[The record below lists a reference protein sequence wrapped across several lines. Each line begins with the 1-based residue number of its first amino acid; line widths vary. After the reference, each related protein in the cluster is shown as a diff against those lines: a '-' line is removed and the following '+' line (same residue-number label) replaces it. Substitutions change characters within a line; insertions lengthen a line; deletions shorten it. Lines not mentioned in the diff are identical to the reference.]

1 MKNMRNRKKLP
12 IGIDS
17 FEKII
22 RHNFY
27 YVDKT
32 EMITELLHNWGE
44 VNLFTRPRRFGKSLN
59 MNMLQSFLE
68 IGCDKSL
75 FNGLKVSREKELCEE
90 YMGKF
95 PVISL
100 TLKNVEGL
108 NFESARKSLKN
119 TLGMEAWRLS
129 ALAESSRLTEEEKNS
144 YKALTVV
151 DDHGDFKMSDATME
165 KALLIL
171 TVLLE
176 KHYGKKAV
184 LLIDEYDVPLDK
196 AFQYGYYDEM
206 VSLIRNMFGN
216 VLKTNSSLFF
226 AVLTGCLRIAKE
238 SIFTGLNNFNVFSIT
253 SVQFDEFF
261 GFTDD
266 GFRMLAED
274 EINMSILAK
283 IGSAIAWIFH
293 PLGWGNWQAAVASI
307 TGLVAKENIVGT
319 MGILYGGGELPVY
332 GELALQ
338 FTKLAGFSFLTFN
351 LLCAPCFAAIG
362 AIKREMNS
370 PKWTW
375 AAIGYQ
381 CGFAYVVSLCIYNIG
396 NLIAHGTVNF
406 WTIVAFALVIGFLYL
421 LFRPYE
427 ESNTLKVNV
436 KKSAKA

>member
-1 MKNMRNRKKLP
+1 MGAYLNSQTPYTLYQSESRSP
-12 IGIDS
+12 Y
-17 FEKII
+17 F
-22 RHNFY
+22 
-27 YVDKT
+27 VDKT
-32 EMITELLHNWGE
+32 MLLQELFPYVAAGNRHLC
-44 VNLFTRPRRFGKSLN
+44 VTRPRRFGKTIAANMISSFFQKGIDSGELFDRLKISEADDCQKYKNKYNVIRIDFSKMPRNCESYRQYIERVEELLISDLREAYPDAKTSETDAIGDILEEIFQQYHGEKFIFVLDEWDFIFHRGFITEADKAKYVAFLSNLLKDRPYVILSYMTGILPIAKYSSGSELN
-59 MNMLQSFLE
+59 MF
-68 IGCDKSL
+68 
-75 FNGLKVSREKELCEE
+75 
-90 YMGKF
+90 
-95 PVISL
+95 
-100 TLKNVEGL
+100 
-108 NFESARKSLKN
+108 
-119 TLGMEAWRLS
+119 
-129 ALAESSRLTEEEKNS
+129 AEFTMVNS
-144 YKALTVV
+144 
-151 DDHGDFKMSDATME
+151 
-165 KALLIL
+165 
-171 TVLLE
+171 
-176 KHYGKKAV
+176 
-184 LLIDEYDVPLDK
+184 P
-196 AFQYGYYDEM
+196 
-206 VSLIRNMFGN
+206 MFG
-216 VLKTNSSLFF
+216 TY
-226 AVLTGCLRIAKE
+226 
-238 SIFTGLNNFNVFSIT
+238 
-253 SVQFDEFF
+253 F

-421 LFRPYE
+421 LFRPYK